1 MCTVYSGLY
10 SSAVYRQVRARY
22 GVGLGHWAA
31 WLLTHAACLAAREQG
46 QGGALTTLSTPS
58 SI

>member
-1 MCTVYSGLY
+1 MYGVQWAVQQRGVQA
-10 SSAVYRQVRARY
+10 SAGQVRGGTRP
-22 GVGLGHWAA
+22 LGTA